1 MRSIFLTL
9 SAAVCFNAS
18 AQENYSLWPR
28 RPAELEQA
36 QKLIRAQEYD
46 QALELLTPFVYKNG
60 LTGHESR
67 QLVGA
72 IRTRRYLSAK
82 HPRAHTHTVRRGEN
96 IERIAS
102 ANKTSRDLL
111 ILINAMTDP
120 SDLKVGQ
127 KLLILPQ
134 DLRAELHLATRELT
148 LWDGQTLVGAYD
160 VTPSQDLLQ
169 GSANEETQLKDRE
182 GEANGAR
189 IPRNSPIF
197 PASNKLLILANG
209 TNISGAEAAPKGKN
223 VQMKQREL
231 NELSLLL
238 GIGARVSIVRDDKA
252 FDPFPSTAPAEA
264 EADAP
269 ANK

>member
-1 MRSIFLTL
+1 MRLTSLIL
-9 SAAVCFNAS
+9 SAAAFCSALAP

-36 QKLIRAQEYD
+36 QRLIRRQEYD
-46 QALELLTPFVYKNG
+46 RALELLAPFIYKSG

-67 QLVGA
+67 HLTAA

-102 ANKTSRDLL
+102 ANKTAKELL
-111 ILINAMTDP
+111 ILVNGLVVP
-120 SDLKVGQ
+120 SALKVGQ

-134 DLRAELHLATRELT
+134 DLRAELHLAERELSV
-148 LWDGQTLVGAYD
+148 WDGSTLVAVYD
-160 VTPSQDLLQ
+160 ITPTQEVLATP
-169 GSANEETQLKDRE
+169 GGNEETQLKERD

-189 IPRNSPIF
+189 VPRNSAIF
-197 PASNKLLILANG
+197 PACDKTLRLANG
-209 TNISGAEAAPKGKN
+209 FTLTGNSAAKGN
-223 VQMKQREL
+223 CVRLNQREL

-238 GIGARVSIVRDDKA
+238 GVGARVSIVRDDKK
-252 FDPFPSTAPAEA
+252 FDPFPAGE
-264 EADAP
+264 
-269 ANK
+269 